1 MGNSLISKIKEDHL
15 NARKN
20 GDKFIGVVLTTLVSE
35 IVMVGKNN
43 GNRETTDEEA
53 IKIIRKFKKNV
64 EAVIEILQ
72 KNSNDSGIVELKED
86 ELVIYESYLPQELSE
101 DDLRG
106 IIIEMIHK
114 GYDNMG
120 SIMKMMNSDRLI
132 FNGKTAALII
142 LEEL

>member
-1 MGNSLISKIKEDHL
+1 MESSLINKIKEDHL

-20 GDKFIGVVLTTLVSE
+20 GDKFTGVVLTTLVSE

-43 GNRETTDEEA
+43 GNRETTDDET

-72 KNSNDSGIVELKED
+72 KDSSDSDIMELKKD

-101 DDLRG
+101 DNLRG
-106 IIIEMIHK
+106 IIIEMIHN

-120 SIMKMMNSDRLI
+120 SIMKMMNLSMV
-132 FNGKTAALII
+132 
-142 LEEL
+142 